1 MRKLSFQDTHD
12 GLIVASNVGRIEVGL
27 AFYAKSGSLK
37 VTIVQCLDLPPTDSA
52 ATINPF
58 VRV

>member
-1 MRKLSFQDTHD
+1 
-12 GLIVASNVGRIEVGL
+12 VASNVGRIEVAL

-37 VTIVQCLDLPPTDSA
+37 VTIVQCLDLPPPDSA
-52 ATINPF
+52 ASINPF